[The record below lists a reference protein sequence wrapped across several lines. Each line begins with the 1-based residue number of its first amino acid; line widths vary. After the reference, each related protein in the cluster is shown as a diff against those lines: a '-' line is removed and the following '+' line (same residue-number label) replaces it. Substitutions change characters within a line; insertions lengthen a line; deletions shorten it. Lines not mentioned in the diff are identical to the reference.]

1 MSNIVVPP
9 FCELWHKQGGKV
21 QLQDFYRVYLGKR
34 EGQNVWIVDGAK
46 VVRELYPAF
55 VMGGNDQ
62 RYRFN
67 PNGDIWLDNRIGAIE
82 LDYTLEHELI
92 ERRLMRTKGMTYDK
106 AHDHGL
112 ATEARLRASDARAVL
127 AKRSE
132 VDERIGPVYRAFYK
146 NIDGVNV
153 WLVDGPTVRATLD
166 GDFCFV
172 ASDVGYSF
180 IPEGEVWLDATMTC
194 EHVHYALVHE
204 LERRRISYSGKR
216 SGAYEGGLA
225 KQIEEYAIMKRL
237 AQEHEARL
245 PAVSY
250 GNRYRGVKP
259 RKNRDRNA
267 RRLDR

>member
-21 QLQDFYRVYLGKR
+21 QLQDFYRVYLGRR
-34 EGQNVWIVDGAK
+34 EGQDVWIVDGAK

-82 LDYTLEHELI
+82 LEYTLEHELI

-106 AHDHGL
+106 AHEHGL
-112 ATEARLRASDARAVL
+112 AKESKMRAADARAVL
-127 AKRSE
+127 KLAAE
-132 VDERIGPVYRAFYK
+132 VDERIAPVYRSFYK
-146 NIDGVNV
+146 TVDGINV

-166 GDFCFV
+166 GNYCFV
-172 ASDVGYSF
+172 ASDVEYSF
-180 IPEGEVWLDATMTC
+180 IPEGEIWLDATMTC
-194 EHVHYALVHE
+194 EHVHFAIVHE
-204 LERRRISYSGKR
+204 LERRRLSHGGR
-216 SGAYEGGLA
+216 RARAYEGGLA
-225 KQIEEYAIMKRL
+225 KQIDEYAIMKRL
-237 AQEHEARL
+237 AAEHEARL

-250 GNRYRGVKP
+250 GNRFRGVKP
-259 RKNRDRNA
+259 KNNRRKRS
-267 RRLDR
+267 